1 MKPIG
6 KYKIDFVIPL
16 HKHNLLFP
24 SVIEALVEYYTP
36 RTLYIITSTPEIE
49 KLTPQISQWKTQ
61 KSRIQLIP
69 EETFFEAKYG
79 KKLKTIQQWYTYRD
93 EQSREFGWWYQQ
105 ILKLGAV
112 DRIPQLSTPFMIWDA
127 DLIPLQKWTLYPSFQ
142 IPHFHFALLQE
153 SEKNAFNQKQYRD
166 SLFEL
171 LRLPEIRPADRVSE
185 SKPKTPSADGTFV
198 PHHFVFYPKIIRAFI
213 KYIELIHHCTSK
225 KPWFR
230 VILQLSKKY
239 YRFSEYKIIATFM
252 SYFFPRKLHYHP
264 FIHYGKRGI
273 RIRDSKEAQ
282 CFVQELKK
290 TVSKSTPNQPHAPSP
305 TTYISYRDFSHF
317 MYFKYEDTPSYIQVE
332 HLVG

>member
-1 MKPIG
+1 MKRIG

-36 RTLYIITSTPEIE
+36 RNIYIITSTTEIE
-49 KLTPQISQWKTQ
+49 KLTPQISQWKIQ
-61 KSRIQLIP
+61 KSRIQFIS
-69 EETFFEAKYG
+69 EETFFETKYH
-79 KKLKTIQQWYTYRD
+79 KKIETIQQWYTYRD

-112 DRIPQLSTPFMIWDA
+112 DRIPQLSSPFIIWDA

-153 SEKNAFNQKQYRD
+153 SEKNAFNQKEYRD
-166 SLFEL
+166 SLFQL
-171 LRLPEIRPADRVSE
+171 LKLPEICPADHLPPNSTA
-185 SKPKTPSADGTFV
+185 KSADGTFV

-239 YRFSEYKIIATFM
+239 YRFSEYKNIATFM

-273 RIRDSKEAQ
+273 RIRDTKEAHF
-282 CFVQELKK
+282 FVQELKK
-290 TVSKSTPNQPHAPSP
+290 NMSKNPLNPPHTPSP

>member
-1 MKPIG
+1 MKRIG

-36 RTLYIITSTPEIE
+36 RNIYIITSTPEIE
-49 KLTPQISQWKTQ
+49 KLSTQISQWKTQ
-61 KSRIQLIP
+61 KSHIQFIP
-69 EETFFEAKYG
+69 EETFFEEKHD
-79 KKLKTIQQWYTYRD
+79 KKLETIKQWYTYRD

-105 ILKLGAV
+105 LLKLGAV
-112 DRIPQLSTPFMIWDA
+112 DRIPNLSSPFMVWDA
-127 DLIPLQKWTLYPSFQ
+127 DLIPLEKWTLYPSFQ

-153 SEKNAFNQKQYRD
+153 SEKNAFNQKEYRD
-166 SLFEL
+166 SLFEI
-171 LRLPEIRPADRVSE
+171 LRLPEIRPADRVSI
-185 SKPKTPSADGTFV
+185 SKSTDGTFV

-230 VILQLSKKY
+230 VILQLSKTY

-282 CFVQELKK
+282 FFVQELKK
-290 TVSKSTPNQPHAPSP
+290 AVPKIHPNQPHTTSP
-305 TTYISYRDFSHF
+305 TYISYRDFSHF
-317 MYFKYEDTPSYIQVE
+317 MFFKYEDTPSYIQVE

>member
-1 MKPIG
+1 MKRIG

-36 RTLYIITSTPEIE
+36 RNIYIITSTPEIE
-49 KLTPQISQWKTQ
+49 KLDPQISQWKTQ
-61 KSRIQLIP
+61 KSHIQFIP
-69 EETFFEAKYG
+69 EETFFEQKYN
-79 KKLKTIQQWYTYRD
+79 KKLETIQQWYTYRD

-105 ILKLGAV
+105 LLKLGAV
-112 DRIPQLSTPFMIWDA
+112 DRIPHLSSPFMVWDA
-127 DLIPLQKWTLYPSFQ
+127 DLIPLEKWTLYPSFQ

-153 SEKNAFNQKQYRD
+153 SEKNAFNQKEYRD
-166 SLFEL
+166 SLFEI
-171 LRLPEIRPADRVSE
+171 LRLPEIRPADRVST
-185 SKPKTPSADGTFV
+185 SKSPSATDGTFV

-213 KYIELIHHCTSK
+213 KYLERIHHCTSE

-282 CFVQELKK
+282 FFVQELKK
-290 TVSKSTPNQPHAPSP
+290 AVPKIHPNQPHTTSP
-305 TTYISYRDFSHF
+305 TYISYRDFSHF

>member
-1 MKPIG
+1 MKRIG

-24 SVIEALVEYYTP
+24 SVVEALVEYYTP
-36 RTLYIITSTPEIE
+36 SNIYIITSITEIE

-61 KSRIQLIP
+61 KSHIQFIP
-69 EETFFEAKYG
+69 EETFFEAKYS
-79 KKLKTIQQWYTYRD
+79 KKLETIKKWYTYRD

-112 DRIPQLSTPFMIWDA
+112 DRIPHLSSPFIIWDA
-127 DLIPLQKWTLYPSFQ
+127 DLIPLEKWTLYPSFQ

-166 SLFEL
+166 SLFEIHQ
-171 LRLPEIRPADRVSE
+171 LPEIRPADRVSE
-185 SKPKTPSADGTFV
+185 IKSPSATDGTFV
-198 PHHFVFYPKIIRAFI
+198 PHHFVFYPKIIRSFI
-213 KYIELIHHCTSK
+213 KYLERIHHCTAET
-225 KPWFR
+225 PWFR
-230 VILQLSKKY
+230 VILQLSEKY

-252 SYFFPRKLHYHP
+252 SYFYPRKLHYHT

-290 TVSKSTPNQPHAPSP
+290 TVPKIHPNQPHTPCP
-305 TTYISYRDFSHF
+305 TYISYRDFSHF